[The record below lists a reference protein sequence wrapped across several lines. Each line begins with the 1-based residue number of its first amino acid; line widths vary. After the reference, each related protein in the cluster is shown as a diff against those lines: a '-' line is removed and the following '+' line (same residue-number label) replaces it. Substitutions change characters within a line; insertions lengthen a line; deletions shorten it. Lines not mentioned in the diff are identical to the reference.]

1 MGPELE
7 VLNEIIKFFSDKF
20 ETKTNQRGYNY
31 ASHRLDWL
39 IKLGLNENSSEEAI
53 TKQTIKKLQEHL
65 LLQFGMKRIK
75 IEAKVAEN
83 MTLRFSDE
91 DLQNNKVV

>member
-1 MGPELE
+1 
-7 VLNEIIKFFSDKF
+7 VFFCFILFWKALAFLYFFFIF
-20 ETKTNQRGYNY
+20 ETLVIVFIKI
-31 ASHRLDWL
+31 RLDWL
-39 IKLGLNENSSEEAI
+39 IKLGLNENSSEETI

-65 LLQFGMKRIK
+65 FLQFGMKRIK

-83 MTLRFSDE
+83 MTLRFSDG